1 MKFNKFEEIIAW
13 QKAQEL
19 ALQIYELTKENKYF
33 SFNDQIRRAAISIS
47 NNIAEGF
54 ERKCN
59 KEFTYFLK
67 EAPAK

>member
-19 ALQIYELTKENKYF
+19 ALQIYELTKENKDF

-54 ERKCN
+54 ERKSN